1 MYLSMYVSIYQE
13 QLISLKKTLASSFQ
27 ELSLVFPDSPAKEII
42 TKPSSL
48 EGRNKNYF
56 SRWLDGIRS

>member
-27 ELSLVFPDSPAKEII
+27 RAF
-42 TKPSSL
+42 T
-48 EGRNKNYF
+48 
-56 SRWLDGIRS
+56 GIS